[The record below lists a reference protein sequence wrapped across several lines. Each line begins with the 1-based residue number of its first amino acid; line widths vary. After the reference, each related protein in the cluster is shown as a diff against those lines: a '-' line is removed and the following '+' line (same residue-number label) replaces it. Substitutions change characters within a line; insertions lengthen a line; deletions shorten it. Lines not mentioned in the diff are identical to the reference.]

1 LIENGDDTKAA
12 TKGLAKFDLN
22 EAMGLLKLRSRE
34 GLGLGPRGGA
44 YPAKEDGIE
53 AKIMALASKELPAA
67 QLKTQAADLEKA
79 AYVVAALAHVSEA
92 HTPARKVG
100 AKDPKD
106 WAKFTEEMKRG
117 SMGLA
122 AAVKKGS
129 PAEVK
134 KGVATRESD
143 GCAARSEA
151 RVHSIAW
158 TYPVGSSGRRTPPC
172 SSHNPASTNSPMWVS
187 ATPGS
192 ACSARSDRAS
202 SGDTAN
208 TNSKSSPSPSAC
220 SNGERPSAIRRASG
234 VVGTASARSTAP
246 QPLSSHR

>member
-1 LIENGDDTKAA
+1 MRLHTPVIVGGIAVLALAVTLLSAHADENESKAPVLKLAELIENGDDTKAA

-134 KGVATRESD
+134 KVASKL
-143 GCAARSEA
+143 
-151 RVHSIAW
+151 
-158 TYPVGSSGRRTPPC
+158 
-172 SSHNPASTNSPMWVS
+172 NASCN
-187 ATPGS
+187 
-192 ACSARSDRAS
+192 ACHEIFR
-202 SGDTAN
+202 N
-208 TNSKSSPSPSAC
+208 
-220 SNGERPSAIRRASG
+220 
-234 VVGTASARSTAP
+234 
-246 QPLSSHR
+246 